1 MKEIFGLAT
10 SDLMLGVVAVLAAI
24 GAVIAVLAWRQPLF
38 FRLGLRNVPRRRAQS
53 SLIVLGLMISTLII
67 AAAFTVGDTLSGSL
81 RNTAFELTGPIDH
94 LIQYDAAAGR
104 SVNQREAV
112 VPQQVADD
120 LVAQF
125 DDDPDIVGFVRAIFD
140 VVSAENLSKGQAQP
154 QLTLLGLDPAEV
166 DAIDGI
172 PALGGGGIL
181 LSDLQPGKII
191 LNESAADDLAAEVG
205 DTIQLRVLGR
215 LHEFQVSALAEDALL
230 SGQVNPAE
238 PQGAVIH
245 FADAQA
251 IFEQPERMNG
261 VGVTVRGGIAGA
273 VEHSDE
279 VDRRLNRFLMEQAR
293 AEVRAVTPFGERL
306 YSDRTGRP
314 VFESIPFKKDTL
326 DDAETFG
333 SIFTTFFLVM
343 GLFSIAAGILL
354 ILLIFAML
362 AEERKTEMGIA
373 RAVGMQR
380 GQLVQAYLAE
390 GLAYD
395 LGAAVVGT
403 AAGVLI
409 AFGMVEVLNIIFGEF
424 GLTLVQRVEPRSLVI
439 AAGIGIIITFVTVV
453 VSSFRVSQMNIVAA
467 IRDLPADDA
476 QGRRRRISV
485 LGMGATPLGLMFLWT
500 TVISAP
506 IGAAVLALPLLGS
519 AIRRRGR
526 GQWVVLPAWTMMRW
540 RQEWWFV
547 FLALGG
553 LGVAAGLGEET
564 AFFYLGGLSLF
575 TIGLH
580 MLARRLGRAGRLAPT
595 LMGALILFFWLAP
608 QDWHQ
613 AITGKEL
620 EGDIE
625 MFILSGIMMVTGATV
640 LVTFNLDL
648 LIAPLRAAGRLFGG
662 FAPAVRAAVAY
673 PTTARY
679 RTGMTVAMIAIIMFA
694 LITFTTI
701 NANFARA
708 FTSDAAAGEYD
719 VQADSTRNDAISD
732 LQGALAAAGAGE
744 TTDALREVGRLQV
757 GSFNGTDVRALQ
769 VQRWDPLDD
778 EPVLDAAGAPIIDA
792 ARDFPELRDDRRLF
806 FTGAD
811 DAFLRTNAIP
821 LQARAIGFDSDRA
834 VWDALLDGDEPYAVV
849 TANAVA
855 ADDFGADDDAFEMPD
870 TVDEASQRIPQ
881 LMIRASNAGRSA
893 EMTIIG
899 VIDQVVGVTAAD
911 FSLPTLIAADV
922 LFQQLYDDA
931 DLTRHL
937 ARVAPGEDPLEVAR
951 AVEAAVRIETVS
963 IKDEL
968 EKQQELFNTFLAL
981 FQGYTGLGLFAG
993 LAALGVIAV
1002 RIVVERRQQ
1011 IGVLRAIGFQ
1021 RRMVGLELLMEM
1033 GFIASLGISLG
1044 VALAVALAW
1053 RLFTEGVF
1061 GSFGGLGFYVP
1072 VARIAIIAGAALIA
1086 GLVMTYLP
1094 ARAAAR
1100 VPVTEALRY
1109 E

>member
-1 MKEIFGLAT
+1 
-10 SDLMLGVVAVLAAI
+10 MLGVIAVLAAI
-24 GAVIAVLAWRQPLF
+24 GATVAVLAWRHPLL

-81 RNTAFELTGPIDH
+81 RNIAFEITGPIDH
-94 LIQYDAAAGR
+94 IIQYDTAPGR

-125 DDDPDIVGFVRAIFD
+125 DDDPDIVGFTRVIFD
-140 VVSAENLSKGQAQP
+140 TVSAENISKGQTQP

-166 DAIDGI
+166 DAIGGI
-172 PALGGGGIL
+172 PALGGGRIL
-181 LSDLQPGKII
+181 TSAGRSLSDLQPGKII

-205 DTIQLRVLGR
+205 DTMQLRVLGR

-230 SGQVNPAE
+230 SGEVNLAE

-245 FADAQA
+245 LADAQA
-251 IFEQPERMNG
+251 IFEQPERLNG
-261 VGVTVRGGIAGA
+261 IGVTVLGGIAGA
-273 VEHSDE
+273 LKHSAE
-279 VDRRLNRFLMEQAR
+279 VDRRLNDFLIERAR
-293 AEVRAVTPFGERL
+293 AEVRRPFGERI
-306 YSDRTGRP
+306 YSDLIGRP
-314 VFESIPFKKDTL
+314 VFESDPFKQDTV
-326 DDAETFG
+326 DNAETFG
-333 SIFTTFFLVM
+333 SIFTSFFLVM

-403 AAGVLI
+403 AAGILV
-409 AFGMVEVLNIIFGEF
+409 AFGMVEVLNVVFDEF
-424 GLTLVQRVEPRSLVI
+424 GLTLVQRVEPRSIVI

-453 VSSFRVSQMNIVAA
+453 VSSFRVSQLNIVAA
-467 IRDLPADDA
+467 IRDLPAGDA
-476 QGRRRRISV
+476 QGRRRRISP
-485 LGMGATPLGLMFLWT
+485 LGMGATLLGLLLLPT
-500 TVISAP
+500 TFISGP
-506 IGAAVLALPLLGS
+506 IGGAVLALPLLGG
-519 AIRRRGR
+519 AVRRRGW
-526 GQWVVLPAWTMMRW
+526 GQRVMFPAWTLMRW

-547 FLALGG
+547 LLALGG
-553 LGVAAGLGEET
+553 IEVALGLGDET
-564 AFFYLGGLSLF
+564 AFYYLGGLSLF
-575 TIGLH
+575 TIGLL

-608 QDWHQ
+608 RDWHQ
-613 AITGKEL
+613 AVTGKEL
-620 EGDIE
+620 EGGVE
-625 MFILSGIMMVTGATV
+625 MFILSGVMMVTGATV
-640 LVTFNLDL
+640 MVTFNLDL
-648 LIAPLRAAGRLFGG
+648 LIAPLRATGRLFGP

-673 PTTARY
+673 PTIARY

-708 FTSDAAAGEYD
+708 FTSDAATGEYD
-719 VQADSTRNDAISD
+719 VLADSTRNDAISD
-732 LQGALAAAGAGE
+732 LEGALVAAGAGE
-744 TTDALREVGRLQV
+744 TADALRDVGRLQV
-757 GSFNGTDVRALQ
+757 GSFNGTDVRALA

-778 EPVLDAAGAPIIDA
+778 EPVLDAAGAPIIDGV
-792 ARDFPELRDDRRLF
+792 DHFPELRDEHRLF

-811 DAFLRTNAIP
+811 DVFLRTNAIP
-821 LQARAIGFDSDRA
+821 LQARALGFESDRD
-834 VWDALLDGDEPYAVV
+834 VWRALLDGDEPYAVV
-849 TANAVA
+849 TADAVA
-855 ADDFGADDDAFEMPD
+855 AADFGAADDAFEMPA
-870 TVDEASQRIPQ
+870 TVDESSQRIP
-881 LMIRASNAGRSA
+881 LVTVRVRNVDRSA

-899 VIDQVVGVTAAD
+899 VIDQVVGVTAKHFD
-911 FSLPTLIAADV
+911 RPTLIAADM
-922 LFQQLYDDA
+922 FFRQLYDDA
-931 DLTRHL
+931 DLTRYL

-963 IKDEL
+963 IEDEL
-968 EKQQELFNTFLAL
+968 EQQQETFNAFLGL

-1021 RRMVGLELLMEM
+1021 RRLIGLELLMEM
-1033 GFIASLGISLG
+1033 GFIASLGVGLG
-1044 VALAVALAW
+1044 VALALALAW

-1061 GSFGGLGFYVP
+1061 GSFGGLSFYVP
-1072 VARIAIIAGAALIA
+1072 VVRIAIIAGAALIA

-1100 VPVTEALRY
+1100 VPVAEALRY